1 MISRFYVKRIKH
13 EMIVVDHPSIDLILS
28 SKKMAGFLHA
38 FGGYIWFSLQL
49 LFLHFAAVYLSISSL
64 FHNDNMVDG
73 ETLIS
78 TLTST

>member
-1 MISRFYVKRIKH
+1 MVQSLV
-13 EMIVVDHPSIDLILS
+13 
-28 SKKMAGFLHA
+28 A
-38 FGGYIWFSLQL
+38 F
-49 LFLHFAAVYLSISSL
+49 FLHFAAVYLSISGL